1 MEELTGEFRK
11 VNSIILRSIQAKS
24 VIDKNEDRHIYIRI
38 YIYFDLPLK
47 STLAFESETLQ
58 SNMIRIKHLYR

>member
-24 VIDKNEDRHIYIRI
+24 VIDKNEDRHIYIYVYI
-38 YIYFDLPLK
+38 YIF
-47 STLAFESETLQ
+47 
-58 SNMIRIKHLYR
+58 